1 MGGGEGVEGVGGFV
15 AIAALMAGPFAWLRA
30 DIAAMRAMQIDRG
43 ERPARIEAI
52 LSGPGMSSTR
62 LEAGRV
68 ELPERAGALGRP
80 FPQAAE
86 QARPD
91 AENPAPFRRRAARA
105 MHARM
110 YVRDI
115 LKAKGGEV
123 FSVGPDAPVAEL
135 VRELVARRIGAAL
148 VRDGDRI
155 VGIVSERDVLY
166 AAAERGGACLEARV
180 RDLMTVEVVTCGPD
194 TMIDEVMNAMTSRRI
209 RHIPV
214 IEDGALA
221 GVVSIG
227 DVVKSRIESA
237 EREASQLREY
247 IQA

>member
-1 MGGGEGVEGVGGFV
+1 
-15 AIAALMAGPFAWLRA
+15 
-30 DIAAMRAMQIDRG
+30 
-43 ERPARIEAI
+43 
-52 LSGPGMSSTR
+52 
-62 LEAGRV
+62 
-68 ELPERAGALGRP
+68 
-80 FPQAAE
+80 
-86 QARPD
+86 
-91 AENPAPFRRRAARA
+91 
-105 MHARM
+105 M

-123 FSVGPDAPVAEL
+123 FSVGPDTPVAEL

-155 VGIVSERDVLY
+155 AGIVSERDVLY